1 MIFNYFKN
9 FREKH
14 NDLLVLFLQRGWQGF
29 AGILTVGLAV
39 YFLNPA
45 QLGAYYSF
53 LSIAGT
59 STLVDF
65 GLSTVLLQQS
75 ARNFADAGWEK
86 DGTIKGETQDQQL
99 ALISQSTIWYRWIAI
114 FFFISSLTFGWG
126 FFKDVQVMHELE
138 WRLPWLCLCT
148 LVSLSLFLNPYFSF
162 IEGSGRIVEAYQV
175 RLIQGILGSI
185 LCWILLVSGGE
196 LYALIATPLFICIIG
211 WIWLWKKYPNL
222 IFLPNRALHLISWR
236 KSIWPFQWRIGVG
249 LVCAYA
255 QVQLISPILLKTQ
268 GPVLA
273 GKVGVSLTIINMV
286 AIISQSS
293 LIRKVPELARQA
305 VQGQKKMMDKVFFS
319 SLGLV
324 IALYI
329 FGIFI
334 FLALVIFLPEK
345 WLMSKI
351 LPISEIILLAIA
363 VLFNICAGGFTLY
376 IRSFNKEPF
385 VVLTILSSLMIITL
399 GYYSSIDY
407 SVKGYLIVLSLIN
420 VFIVFPISL
429 FGWLKYRRINF
440 LH

>member
-1 MIFNYFKN
+1 MIFNLFKN

-14 NDLLVLFLQRGWQGF
+14 QDLLVLFLQRGWQGF
-29 AGILTVGLAV
+29 AGVLTVGLAV

-53 LSIAGT
+53 LSIAGI

-75 ARNFADAGWEK
+75 ARNFADASWEQ
-86 DGTIKGETQDQQL
+86 DGTIKGKTQDQQL
-99 ALISQSTIWYRWIAI
+99 ALVSQSTIWYRWIAI
-114 FFFISSLTFGWG
+114 FFFISILVLGWF
-126 FFKDVQVMHELE
+126 FFKDVQAMHDLD
-138 WRLPWLCLCT
+138 WRLPWLCVCT
-148 LVSLSLFLNPYFSF
+148 LVSFSLCLNPYFSF
-162 IEGSGRIVEAYQV
+162 IEGSGRITEVYKV
-175 RLIQGILGSI
+175 RLIQGVLGSI
-185 LCWILLVSGGE
+185 LCWAFLIFGGE
-196 LYALIATPLFICIIG
+196 LYALIAAPLFICIVG
-211 WIWLWKKYPNL
+211 WVWLWKKYRNL
-222 IFLPNRALHLISWR
+222 IFLQEQSTNVISWR

-255 QVQLISPILLKTQ
+255 QIQLISPILLKTQ

-273 GKVGVSLTIINMV
+273 GKMGVSLTIINMI
-286 AIISQSS
+286 AIIAQSS
-293 LIRKVPELARQA
+293 LIRKVPELARHA

-329 FGIFI
+329 FGIVT
-334 FLALVIFLPEK
+334 FLTLMMILPEK

-351 LPISEIILLAIA
+351 LPTSEILMLAIA

-385 VVLTILSSLMIITL
+385 VVLTILSSLMIITI
-399 GYYSSIDY
+399 GYYSTIHY

-440 LH
+440 LQ